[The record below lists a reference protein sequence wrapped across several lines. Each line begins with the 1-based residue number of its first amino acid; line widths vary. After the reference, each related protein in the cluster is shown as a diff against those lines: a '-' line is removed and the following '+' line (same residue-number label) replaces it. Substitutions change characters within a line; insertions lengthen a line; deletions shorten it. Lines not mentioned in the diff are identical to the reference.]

1 MIKTLF
7 QFASTGAALLIAI
20 TQAPAQETVKM
31 GIVGPMTGPNAVMGD
46 NWRQGIEAYVA
57 QHGDT
62 AGGRKIEIIYRDSGS
77 DPAKAK
83 QLVQE
88 LVVRD
93 KVSFLGGFGL
103 SPEAAAAAP
112 LINQA
117 KIPAFL
123 FHVASPALMSQ
134 SPYFVRL
141 GQNMATCAE
150 VASWWALKQNK
161 KAAYIAVAD
170 YSPGIDVLNAFKKHF
185 TAHGGSIVG
194 EDRIPLNTVDFSPFA
209 ERIAAAKPDLVE
221 VFIPPGSP
229 AVGFVKA
236 LAARGVITSSVVI
249 GQGEAEDPD
258 LHLFDDSV
266 KGFHSSIYYSSTSDT
281 PQNKAFQ
288 DTLKQKFGPD
298 TLPSTFTLGAYD
310 AMGLVF
316 KMLEAQAG
324 HDLNGAKEMEL
335 MKGYSWVSPRGKI
348 TLDPAT
354 REPIEDFV
362 IRQVRRT
369 PAGYRNV
376 VIDTIPQVDPS
387 TFGTG
392 G

>member
-1 MIKTLF
+1 MIKALL
-7 QFASTGAALLIAI
+7 QAASTGVALLCVV
-20 TQAPAQETVKM
+20 TLAPAQEAVKM

-46 NWRQGIEAYVA
+46 NWRQGIEAYLA
-57 QHGDT
+57 QHGET
-62 AGGRKIEIIYRDSGS
+62 AGGRKIEIIYRDTGG

-93 KVSFLGGFGL
+93 KVAFLGGFGL
-103 SPEAAAAAP
+103 SPEAAASAP

-123 FHVASPALMSQ
+123 FHTASPASMSQ
-134 SPYFVRL
+134 SPYFVRM
-141 GQNMATCAE
+141 GQNIATCAE
-150 VASWWALKQNK
+150 VASWWAVKQK
-161 KAAYIAVAD
+161 KKTAYIAVAD
-170 YSPGIDVLNAFKKHF
+170 YAPGIDVLNAFKKHF
-185 TAHGGSIVG
+185 TARGGTIVG

-209 ERIAAAKPDLVE
+209 ERIAAAKPELVE

-236 LAARGVITSSVVI
+236 LAARGVMASSIVI

-266 KGFHSSIYYSSTSDT
+266 KDFHSAIYYSSTSDT
-281 PQNKAFQ
+281 PENKAFLSV
-288 DTLKQKFGPD
+288 LKRKFGPD

-324 HDLNGAKEMEL
+324 NEINGTKEMEL
-335 MKGYSWVSPRGKI
+335 IRGYSWTSPRGKV
-348 TLDPAT
+348 TLDPTT
-354 REPIEDFV
+354 REPIEDYV
-362 IRQVRRT
+362 IRQVQQT
-369 PAGYRNV
+369 TAGYRNV
-376 VIDTIPQVDPS
+376 VIDTIPQVNPA
-387 TFGTG
+387 TFGAG

>member
-7 QFASTGAALLIAI
+7 KVASTGAALLIAV

-150 VASWWALKQNK
+150 VAAWW
-161 KAAYIAVAD
+161 
-170 YSPGIDVLNAFKKHF
+170 H
-185 TAHGGSIVG
+185 
-194 EDRIPLNTVDFSPFA
+194 
-209 ERIAAAKPDLVE
+209 
-221 VFIPPGSP
+221 
-229 AVGFVKA
+229 
-236 LAARGVITSSVVI
+236 
-249 GQGEAEDPD
+249 
-258 LHLFDDSV
+258 
-266 KGFHSSIYYSSTSDT
+266 
-281 PQNKAFQ
+281 
-288 DTLKQKFGPD
+288 
-298 TLPSTFTLGAYD
+298 
-310 AMGLVF
+310 
-316 KMLEAQAG
+316 
-324 HDLNGAKEMEL
+324 
-335 MKGYSWVSPRGKI
+335 
-348 TLDPAT
+348 
-354 REPIEDFV
+354 
-362 IRQVRRT
+362 
-369 PAGYRNV
+369 
-376 VIDTIPQVDPS
+376 
-387 TFGTG
+387 
-392 G
+392 